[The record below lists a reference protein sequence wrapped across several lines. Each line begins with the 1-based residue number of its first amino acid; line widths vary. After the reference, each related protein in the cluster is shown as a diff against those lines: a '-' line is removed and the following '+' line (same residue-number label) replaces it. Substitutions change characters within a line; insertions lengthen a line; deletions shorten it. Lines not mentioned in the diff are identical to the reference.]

1 MTDLNYSI
9 KGFDYCEFFVSNA
22 KQAAYFYQKTMGFEL
37 IAYQGLETGNRE
49 KVSYVLNQNKINFL
63 ITSPLKKDTEIGRH
77 IDLHGDGIK
86 DIAFTVDN
94 STIAYEESINRG
106 AISEYGPK
114 IIKDKNGSVIIS
126 AVKTFGDTIHTFVER
141 KDYTGPFLPGFK
153 RTQNLNNNT
162 KKNLFHIDHIVGNQ
176 ADGKMVSVCD
186 FYEKVFQWKRFWSV
200 DDKDINTEFSSLRSI
215 VMANNNKIIKM
226 PINEPADGRKKS
238 QIQEFIDYYETA
250 GVQHLALST
259 KNIIETVSKMRSH
272 GVEFL
277 PTPSSY
283 YKNLTLRVGNID
295 EDIKTLEKL
304 GILVD
309 SDDDGYLLQIFT
321 KPFQDRPTLFFEIIQ
336 RKGSNSFG
344 KGNFKALFES
354 IENEQSK
361 RGNL

>member
-9 KGFDYCEFFVSNA
+9 SGFDYCEFFVSNA
-22 KQAAYFYQKTMGFEL
+22 KQAAHFYQKTMGFEL
-37 IAYQGLETGNRE
+37 IAYQGLETGNRD

-63 ITSPLKKDTEIGRH
+63 ITSPLKKNTEIGKH
-77 IDLHGDGIK
+77 IDTHGDGIR

-94 STIAYEESINRG
+94 STIAYEESISRG
-106 AISEYGPK
+106 AISEYEPK
-114 IIKDKNGSVIIS
+114 TINDNNGSAIIS
-126 AVKTFGDTIHTFVER
+126 AIKTFGDTIHTFVER
-141 KDYTGPFLPGFK
+141 KNYNGPFLPGFK
-153 RTQNLNNNT
+153 DIQSPKNNT
-162 KKNLFHIDHIVGNQ
+162 KKSLFHIDHIVGNQ
-176 ADGKMVSVCD
+176 PDGEMISVCD
-186 FYEKVFQWKRFWSV
+186 YYEKIFHWKRFWSV

-226 PINEPADGRKKS
+226 PINEPAEGRKKS

-259 KNIIETVSKMRSH
+259 KNIIETVSKMRSY

-277 PTPSSY
+277 PTPASY
-283 YKNLTLRVGNID
+283 YKNLNSRVGIIN
-295 EDIKTLEKL
+295 EDIKLLEQL

-309 SDDDGYLLQIFT
+309 SDEDGYLLQIFT
-321 KPFQDRPTLFFEIIQ
+321 KPLQDRPTLFFEIIQ

-354 IENEQSK
+354 IEKEQLK